1 MLSTSFDYT
10 VTSTR
15 VVNFTVPATVLPGS
29 NCQFNITI
37 THDGAIL
44 GILWF
49 VKVVP
54 ANRVITFTVGPNI
67 PLGTHHFTVLIT
79 ILSSAG
85 LTAASTA
92 SPGAAKSADEFTAD
106 QPARALDA
114 ASQEQSNRTG
124 TMPASDDVAAHST

>member
-37 THDGAIL
+37 THNGAIL

-54 ANRVITFTVGPNI
+54 SNRVITFSVGTNI

-79 ILSSAG
+79 ILS
-85 LTAASTA
+85 TAAMSTTSTRSA
-92 SPGAAKSADEFTAD
+92 EYAADE
-106 QPARALDA
+106 PAKAMDA
-114 ASQEQSNRTG
+114 ASPEQTDRTG
-124 TMPASDDVAAHST
+124 IMPDDVTNSA